1 MEGTMTHGES
11 TDGNSGDDLGQG
23 SGGGGR
29 LRWWLLGA
37 RWLAAVLTMSWFAIR
52 KSFLWAGDVD
62 RMQQEAAKQ
71 YGPQAPGADGDGAAA
86 GPGAEE

>member
-1 MEGTMTHGES
+1 MEGTMTQGGS
-11 TDGNSGDDLGQG
+11 TDGNTGGDRGQG

-37 RWLAAVLTMSWFAIR
+37 LWLTAVMTMSWFAIR

-71 YGPQAPGADGDGAAA
+71 YGPQVPGADEDGAA
-86 GPGAEE
+86 GGTGAED